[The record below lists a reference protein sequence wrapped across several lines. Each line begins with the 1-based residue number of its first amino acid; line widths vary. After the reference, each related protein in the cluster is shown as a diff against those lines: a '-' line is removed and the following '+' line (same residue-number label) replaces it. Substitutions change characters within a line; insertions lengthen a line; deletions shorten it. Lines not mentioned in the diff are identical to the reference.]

1 MDIAEIKKI
10 TGLKE
15 PFIRKCLKEMGEIL
29 DPHVSRGTHNS
40 LVFSDSA
47 RIIFDNIKQLKEQ
60 GNSLPVIKSKL
71 FKQEGQTGEDGSKTV
86 SPPDSQTYSNSK
98 AAEESKAL
106 PVANSSVL
114 ALVNKVHEAEMKQQQ
129 AEHQL
134 ELIKSNLDRFLPEG
148 GSINDLHNRF
158 NSISNK
164 LSQMQVMINNLN
176 RETWSSWFGG
186 HTVKIQKDWEELKKL
201 VQECL
206 KS

>member
-15 PFIRKCLKEMGEIL
+15 PFIRKCLKEMKEIL
-29 DPHVSRGTHNS
+29 GPHVSRGPHNS

-47 RIIFDNIKQLKEQ
+47 RIIFDNIKQMKEQ
-60 GNSLPVIKSKL
+60 GHSLPVIKNKL
-71 FKQEGQTGEDGSKTV
+71 FKQNGLSGEGSGQTV
-86 SPPDSQTYSNSK
+86 PPNIQTYSNSTV
-98 AAEESKAL
+98 AETAKAL
-106 PVANSSVL
+106 PGEKSSVL
-114 ALVNKVHEAEMKQQQ
+114 ALVNKVHEAEMKQQH

-158 NSISNK
+158 NAISNK

-186 HTVKIQKDWEELKKL
+186 HTVKVQKDWEELKKL